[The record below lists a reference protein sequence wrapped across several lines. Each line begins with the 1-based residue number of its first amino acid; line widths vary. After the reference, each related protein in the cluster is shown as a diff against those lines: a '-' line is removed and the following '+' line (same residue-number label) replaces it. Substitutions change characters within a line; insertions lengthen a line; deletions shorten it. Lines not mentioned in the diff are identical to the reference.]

1 MTGPFAVSS
10 LKSTPITLVRH
21 PANRSSTNCPSLFH
35 ERSSFSFRFRGII
48 LPASFRSHGS
58 RDPTSRVSTIDLVVQ
73 HISMSIEFVVSLASR
88 FLFICRS
95 KHREE
100 RKVSL
105 GFFRA
110 NSACC
115 SVFWYGVLDR
125 RVFLCWVLCDSKGL
139 QPERN
144 FINES

>member
-58 RDPTSRVSTIDLVVQ
+58 RDPSFRVSTIDLVVQ
-73 HISMSIEFVVSLASR
+73 HISMSTEFVVSLASH

-95 KHREE
+95 KHGEKC
-100 RKVSL
+100 KVSL
-105 GFFRA
+105 MIRLFFGA
-110 NSACC
+110 NSTCY
-115 SVFWYGVLDR
+115 SMFRYGVLDR
-125 RVFLCWVLCDSKGL
+125 RVFSRWVLCDSKGL
-139 QPERN
+139 QPE
-144 FINES
+144 IL